1 MNRVVWITGG
11 SSRIGASLVKKYS
24 DSGYCVIA
32 TARSKGQLEK
42 IASSSNYPENVKI
55 FPADLKSE

>member
-11 SSRIGASLVKKYS
+11 SSGIGAALVKKYS
-24 DSGYCVIA
+24 DSGYYVIA

-42 IASSSNYPENVKI
+42 VASS
-55 FPADLKSE
+55 